1 MVNNMENKQKT
12 KFHYAWVIFAV
23 CFLMAGCS
31 LGFCSSPSG
40 MYLKSVSEDLGI
52 SRAAYSVSN
61 SLRFIST
68 ALINIFFGKL
78 IAKFGARK
86 LAVTGL
92 LTLSLACTVNSMVTG
107 PVMLY
112 RGGTLLG
119 IGFSWTSTTMVGY
132 VVEKWFTSKKG
143 TIMGII
149 LASNGLIGACAVQ
162 ILSPMIYGENEAWRS
177 SYRLC
182 AAVMLVLALL
192 VFLFL
197 RNKPEDKGLAPLG
210 DGKVVHKKQR
220 GRDWSGIT
228 AEEAFRKPYFYV
240 CAVCVFLTGML
251 LHAIGNVATAHF
263 EDRGISVAVITNIT
277 SISSLVL
284 LGSKMWTGF
293 SFDKFGLRFTMT
305 MCNIFA
311 TVGIVIL
318 AFVQSAPMAYTSA
331 ILRAMAL
338 PLETIMLPLIATELF
353 GRKSYAHMMGLLVSF
368 NTLGYA
374 AGGPVINLFYDL
386 TGTYVPV
393 MLALGGTMVIVSIAM
408 QYCIN
413 TAHKIRIRQEE
424 HA

>member
-1 MVNNMENKQKT
+1 MENKQKT
-12 KFHYAWVIFAV
+12 RLHYAWVIFVV

-40 MYLKSVSEDLGI
+40 MYLRSVSEDLGI

-78 IAKFGARK
+78 VAKFGARK

-92 LTLSLACTVNSMVTG
+92 LALSLSCIVNSMVRG
-107 PVMLY
+107 PFLLY
-112 RGGTLLG
+112 VGGTLLG
-119 IGFSWTSTTMVGY
+119 IGFSWTATTMVGY

-149 LASNGLIGACAVQ
+149 LASNGLFGAGAVQ
-162 ILSPMIYGENEAWRS
+162 ILSPLIYGENEAWRD
-177 SYRLC
+177 SYLLC
-182 AAVMLVLALL
+182 AAVMFALAVIVLI
-192 VFLFL
+192 FL
-197 RNKPEDKGLAPLG
+197 RGKPEDKGMAPLG
-210 DGKVVHKKQR
+210 DGTVTAKKQR
-220 GRDWSGIT
+220 GRNWSGIST
-228 AEEAFRKPYFYV
+228 EEAFRRPYFYISAI
-240 CAVCVFLTGML
+240 CIFLTGML

-284 LGSKMWTGF
+284 LGAKMLTCY

-305 MCNIFA
+305 ACNIFA
-311 TVGIVIL
+311 AVGITVL
-318 AFVQSAPMAYTSA
+318 AFVQTPFMAYTSA

-338 PLETIMLPLIATELF
+338 PLETIMLPLITIELF
-353 GRKSYAHMMGLLVSF
+353 GRKSYAHIMGLLVSF

-374 AGGPVINLFYDL
+374 AGGPAINLFYDL

-393 MLALGGTMVIVSIAM
+393 MLALGATMVVVSITM
-408 QYCIN
+408 QFCISA
-413 TAHKIRIRQEE
+413 AHKIRIAQEG
-424 HA
+424 A